1 MKAKLKGEN
10 ILVKTCQ
17 RQNEKSIKNA
27 INQLLEC
34 HKKSKEKI
42 DRKTPCFNKK
52 RHAPGG
58 GGHDTHT

>member
-1 MKAKLKGEN
+1 MVKRIIVHHSMKAKLKGEN

-34 HKKSKEKI
+34 HKKIKGKN
-42 DRKTPCFNKK
+42 R
-52 RHAPGG
+52 
-58 GGHDTHT
+58 